1 MWDPSCQS
9 WIRLFS
15 GNLPEPWTAVLPDHT
30 MGSVLWGAAQAAP
43 LAGHQA
49 RPLQGR
55 WTHSKAEPE
64 LSSVCGIKSDLGKRR
79 QDDRLTPDFQE
90 LSVCVH
96 ARASVGT
103 HKVVEGLYLSDRPG

>member
-15 GNLPEPWTAVLPDHT
+15 GNLPEPWTAGLPDHT
-30 MGSVLWGAAQAAP
+30 MGSVLWGTAQAAP
-43 LAGHQA
+43 LAGHELKHQEEFMASSAWAGNQA

-79 QDDRLTPDFQE
+79 LPDG
-90 LSVCVH
+90 SAC
-96 ARASVGT
+96 ASKG
-103 HKVVEGLYLSDRPG
+103 